1 MFHGLFLSLK
11 YPLLRIIHKLNT
23 HLFSISLVEFI
34 STMAG
39 LLDVFIG
46 STQSRWA
53 AVALL
58 VSVVAAGLY
67 ILVGKSKLSFSEK
80 VVGIVVGV
88 LLMLPYVLLNL
99 FQLTCLVTG
108 TGRGGEKWWC
118 GVFAW
123 IISAFVILYAAFL
136 TIAIVVAI
144 LTDGKVLALEQFYVE
159 QDAANKVAK
168 QMVEEKVAKKEGE
181 KEAPAM
187 EKFFEEAPTEVGGA
201 IPPPEAPTNMLA
213 TPKIPGP
220 TPIDVTAPEAAGSTE
235 NFAACAAPY

>member
-1 MFHGLFLSLK
+1 MGTIVSLITS
-11 YPLLRIIHKLNT
+11 PNT

-58 VSVVAAGLY
+58 VAVVAAGLY

-136 TIAIVVAI
+136 TVAIVVAI
-144 LTDGKVLALEQFYVE
+144 LTDGKVVALEQFYVE
-159 QDAANKVAK
+159 QDAANKVVK
-168 QMVEEKVAKKEGE
+168 QMVAEKEVKKEEEKKMP
-181 KEAPAM
+181 PAM
-187 EKFFEEAPTEVGGA
+187 EKFYEEATTGGEVSA
-201 IPPPEAPTNMLA
+201 DAPVNMLA
-213 TPKIPGP
+213 TPKVPGP
-220 TPIDVTAPEAAGSTE
+220 TPIDVTTAPTAPEAVPATE
-235 NFAACAAPY
+235 TFANCASY

>member
-1 MFHGLFLSLK
+1 
-11 YPLLRIIHKLNT
+11 
-23 HLFSISLVEFI
+23 
-34 STMAG
+34 MAG

-58 VSVVAAGLY
+58 VAVVAAGLY

-136 TIAIVVAI
+136 TVAIVVAI
-144 LTDGKVLALEQFYVE
+144 LTDGKVVALEQFYVE

-168 QMVEEKVAKKEGE
+168 QMVAEKEVKKEEEKNMP
-181 KEAPAM
+181 PAM
-187 EKFFEEAPTEVGGA
+187 EKFYEEATTGGEVSA
-201 IPPPEAPTNMLA
+201 DAPANMLA
-213 TPKIPGP
+213 TPKVPGP
-220 TPIDVTAPEAAGSTE
+220 TPIDVTAPEAAGPTE
-235 NFAACAAPY
+235 TFANCASY

>member
-1 MFHGLFLSLK
+1 LK
-11 YPLLRIIHKLNT
+11 YPLLRIIHKPNT

-34 STMAG
+34 SMMAG

-58 VSVVAAGLY
+58 VAVVAAGLY

-88 LLMLPYVLLNL
+88 LLLLPYVLLNL

-136 TIAIVVAI
+136 TVAIVVAI
-144 LTDGKVLALEQFYVE
+144 LTDGKVNALEQFYVE

-168 QMVEEKVAKKEGE
+168 QMVAEKEGE
-181 KEAPAM
+181 KKEEPAM
-187 EKFFEEAPTEVGGA
+187 EKFFEEASAPAQEVA
-201 IPPPEAPTNMLA
+201 QQAASDVLA
-213 TPKIPGP
+213 TPKSAGAVPSVDAA
-220 TPIDVTAPEAAGSTE
+220 TPEAVPTTE
-235 NFAACAAPY
+235 TFANCASY